1 MQNTLTIGHS
11 DCHIV
16 RRNMASREGIIPMT
30 TLLARRSTARDL
42 LQELRAFFR
51 SLIVADVAR
60 DDAASTGFSWP
71 RGL

>member
-1 MQNTLTIGHS
+1 MQNILTIGHS

-16 RRNMASREGIIPMT
+16 RRNMASPEGIAPMT
-30 TLLARRSTARDL
+30 TLLVRRSTARDL

-51 SLIVADVAR
+51 SLIVADVGG
-60 DDAASTGFSWP
+60 DAASTGFSWP